1 MTRVNA
7 KGDNKLKEFLHR
19 KGVSLS
25 PKVYFIDALSSMA
38 LGLFS
43 SLIIGLIIQTI
54 GNQLGIKYLTEMGTL
69 AMGLMGPAIGV
80 AVSYG
85 LGAPPLVI
93 FAAIASGAA
102 GAALGGGPAGS
113 FVAAVVATEIGKIV
127 SKETKI
133 DIIVT
138 PFVTILTGYTVAA
151 FVGPGVGSL
160 MKGLGNLIM
169 WGTEQRP
176 FLMGIVVAVLMGLAL
191 TAPISSAA
199 IALMLDLNGLAA
211 GAATIGCAAQMIGFA
226 VSSYRENKVGGLFAI
241 GIGTS
246 MLLVPNIIRN
256 PRILIP
262 PTVAGA
268 ILAPIGTTLLILHN
282 NAAGAGMGT
291 SGLVGPIMTFTT
303 MGFGGYVI
311 FKVLLLH
318 IIGPAVLSLLISE
331 YMRKKG
337 WIKPGDMLIQTEG
350 GRK

>member
-1 MTRVNA
+1 M
-7 KGDNKLKEFLHR
+7 KDFLKK

-25 PKVYFIDALSSMA
+25 PRIYFIDALSSMA

-54 GNQLGIKYLTEMGTL
+54 GKQLGWTYFTDMGTL
-69 AMGLMGPAIGV
+69 AMSLMGPAIGV
-80 AVSYG
+80 AIAYG
-85 LGAPPLVI
+85 LNAPPLVL
-93 FAAIASGAA
+93 FAAAITGAA
-102 GAALGGGPAGS
+102 GATLGGPAGS
-113 FVAAVVATEIGKIV
+113 FVAAVISVEIGKLV
-127 SKETKI
+127 SKETRI

-138 PFVTILTGYTVAA
+138 PLVTIFVGFTVAK
-151 FVGPGVGSL
+151 FIGPGIDYL

-176 FLMGIVVAVLMGLAL
+176 ILMGIVVAVLMGLAL

-211 GAATIGCAAQMIGFA
+211 GAATIGCAAQMVGFA
-226 VSSYRENKVGGLFAI
+226 VSSYRENKISGLMAI

-262 PTVAGA
+262 PTIAGA
-268 ILAPIGTTLLILHN
+268 IFAPIGTTLLILHN

-303 MGFGGYVI
+303 MGFGSDVWL
-311 FKVLLLH
+311 KVVLLL
-318 IIGPAVLSLLISE
+318 IVGPAVISLLLSE
-331 YMRKKG
+331 YMRKKN
-337 WIKPGDMLIQTEG
+337 WIKAGDMLIQTEG
-350 GRK
+350 ARK